1 MFYTEAVVLGCST
14 KKLFLK
20 IQSLAFNCVIKET
33 RWQVFFCE
41 LFKIFKN
48 TYFIEHPR
56 RLRLFYIQ
64 VFY

>member
-1 MFYTEAVVLGCST
+1 MFYTEAVVLSCFT

-20 IQSLAFNCVIKET
+20 IQSLAFNCVVKET
-33 RWQVFFCE
+33 HSQVLFCE
-41 LFKIFKN
+41 LCKIFKN